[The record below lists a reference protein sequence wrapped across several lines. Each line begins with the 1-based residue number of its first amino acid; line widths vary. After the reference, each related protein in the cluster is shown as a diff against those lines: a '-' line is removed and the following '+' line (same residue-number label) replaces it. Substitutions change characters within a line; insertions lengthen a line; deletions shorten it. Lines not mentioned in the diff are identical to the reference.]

1 MKKCEEQRKKPSLY
15 WAVIRE
21 FRREWG
27 INGIFLVISV
37 SPSSILL
44 HWNTCSVL
52 VSTFMTITDILNS
65 FMTLENS

>member
-37 SPSSILL
+37 SLL
-44 HWNTCSVL
+44 HWNTCFKLVL
-52 VSTFMTITDILNS
+52 VSTFMPITDILNS
-65 FMTLENS
+65 FMTLENT